1 MIIGDPDNMDNNFC
15 AYIGEAYQ
23 DDEIKQEISVLKGSQ
38 VVEQIKGQPIN
49 INTILRAMEIL
60 ADKGEKQLMKRFPT
74 VTVTAGD
81 PTPKFGTPLFCES
94 PILSIANPGK
104 KYQAIQ
110 VEKGAAPEL
119 TVEELRAII
128 DTCAAFMDV
137 KSAIGKGPAFR
148 RALQRITSRLEETHV
163 NDIVQLA
170 IADSAL

>member
-1 MIIGDPDNMDNNFC
+1 MIIGDPENMDNNFC
-15 AYIGEAYQ
+15 AYIGAAYL
-23 DDEIKQEISVLKGSQ
+23 DEEIKQEISVLKGAQ
-38 VVEQIKGQPIN
+38 VLEEIKGQPIN
-49 INTILRAMEIL
+49 INTILRAVEIL
-60 ADKGEKQLMKRFPT
+60 AEEGEKQLMKRFPT

-110 VEKGAAPEL
+110 VQKDAVPEL
-119 TVEELRAII
+119 TVEEMRSII

-137 KSAIGKGPAFR
+137 KNAIGNGPAFR
-148 RALQRITSRLEETHV
+148 KALQRITSRLEETHV

-170 IADSAL
+170 IANL